1 MKLLAPVV
9 TALLLLPSACAS
21 LDKGEGRIIQSW
33 KGAHID
39 QVIRRRGLPLGQAK
53 LSDGST
59 LYEWGHFESF
69 TLPGSTT
76 ATVRVIGNTTYAD
89 ATSTAPTNF
98 SGECTRS
105 LVTDSNGIVIDG
117 SARGNNC
124 CFLAIAGYC
133 ASLLNPAIR

>member
-1 MKLLAPVV
+1 MKLFAAISTILAF
-9 TALLLLPSACAS
+9 TLTGCGS
-21 LDKGEGRIIQSW
+21 LDSGEGRILESW

-39 QVIRRRGLPLGQAK
+39 QVFRHWGLPQRQAK

-59 LYEWGHFESF
+59 LYEWGNTQSY

-76 ATVRVIGNTTYAD
+76 GTVNTIGNTAYINAQT
-89 ATSTAPTNF
+89 TGPTTI

-105 LVTDSNGIVIDG
+105 LIANADGTVIEG

-133 ASLLNPAIR
+133 ASLLNPDTK